1 MCRYAVVTG
10 ADKGIGLEIVQPLA
24 SLGIVVVLT
33 ARNETGGRDAI
44 TKLHQLCLSIDTDI
58 KINNAGASCVEV
70 DEESLQTMNVDPAT
84 WMQLSCKVD
93 KTLFQGVITE
103 TYMKADECL
112 NTNYYGVKRVTMA
125 LLPLLQLSSA
135 KVRIVN
141 LSSLRGELKVYS
153 RNSAA

>member
-1 MCRYAVVTG
+1 
-10 ADKGIGLEIVQPLA
+10 
-24 SLGIVVVLT
+24 
-33 ARNETGGRDAI
+33 
-44 TKLHQLCLSIDTDI
+44 
-58 KINNAGASCVEV
+58 
-70 DEESLQTMNVDPAT
+70 
-84 WMQLSCKVD
+84 MQLSCKVD